1 MIDCH
6 AHINSEDFE
15 KDRDAVLRDAGSAGI
30 SAILDSGTNLK
41 ENKKVLELAKQ
52 FKILKPSLG
61 WQPNQLD
68 KKAASENL
76 EFIKETTNQFVAIGE
91 IGLDYWWIKEEA
103 ERKKETPIFK
113 MYIELAKE
121 LDLPIGLDY
130 WFRGSELPT
139 ANRKPQT
146 EIFKM
151 YIELAKELDL
161 PIVTHSRSAGK
172 YVIEILEKEKAE
184 RVCMHAFDGNFSSAQ
199 KGVELGYFFSI
210 PPSIVRSE
218 QKQSLVKNLPLENLL
233 LESDSPVLGPDAKER
248 NVPANLKIAAQKIA
262 EIKKVDISEVIKIT
276 TKNAQRLFKL

>member
-6 AHINSEDFE
+6 AHINSEEFD

-91 IGLDYWWIKEEA
+91 IGLDYWF
-103 ERKKETPIFK
+103 R
-113 MYIELAKE
+113 
-121 LDLPIGLDY
+121 GSGNQGH
-130 WFRGSELPT
+130 RGSELPT

-172 YVIEILEKEKAE
+172 YVIEILEQEKAE

-199 KGVELGYFFSI
+199 KGVELGYYFSI

-233 LESDSPVLGPDAKER
+233 LESDSPVLGPNAKER
-248 NVPANLKIAAQKIA
+248 NAPANLKISAQKIA
-262 EIKKVDISEVIKIT
+262 EIKKVDIDEVIKAT
-276 TKNAQRLFKL
+276 TRNAKELFGL